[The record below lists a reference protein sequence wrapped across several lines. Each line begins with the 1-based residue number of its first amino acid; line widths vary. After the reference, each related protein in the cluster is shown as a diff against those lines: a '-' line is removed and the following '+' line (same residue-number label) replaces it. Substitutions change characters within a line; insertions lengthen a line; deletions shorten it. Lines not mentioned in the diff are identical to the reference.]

1 MALQG
6 DPLMLYIVCMYI
18 PPLRPSSA
26 YPQKWN
32 VVWKSSMFVL
42 LLLLFLFVK
51 YRRVKESLKKR
62 EFERARCMY
71 TDKE

>member
-1 MALQG
+1 MYVHPPFAFECISPKMERG
-6 DPLMLYIVCMYI
+6 VEEFYVCFVVVIV
-18 PPLRPSSA
+18 L
-26 YPQKWN
+26 
-32 VVWKSSMFVL
+32 V
-42 LLLLFLFVK
+42 VK

>member
-1 MALQG
+1 MYVHPPFAPFECISPKMERG
-6 DPLMLYIVCMYI
+6 VEAFYVCFVVVVIV
-18 PPLRPSSA
+18 L
-26 YPQKWN
+26 
-32 VVWKSSMFVL
+32 V
-42 LLLLFLFVK
+42 VK